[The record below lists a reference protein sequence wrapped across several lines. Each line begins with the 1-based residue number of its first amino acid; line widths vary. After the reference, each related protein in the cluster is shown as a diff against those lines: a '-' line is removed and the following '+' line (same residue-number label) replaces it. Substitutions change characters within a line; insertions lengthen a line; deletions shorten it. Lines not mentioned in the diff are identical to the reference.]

1 MPRKDTPEP
10 SPVADFERSLDALE
24 TLVEK
29 MEQGDMTLDQSLAAY
44 EEGVGLY
51 RRCQSALEQAEMRV
65 RLLTDPQDPTS
76 AEPYPDALGPD
87 A

>member
-1 MPRKDTPEP
+1 MPRKETPQP

-24 TLVEK
+24 NLVEK
-29 MEQGDMTLDQSLAAY
+29 MEQGDLSLDQSLAAY

-51 RRCQSALEQAEMRV
+51 RRCQTALEEAEMRV
-65 RLLTDPQDPTS
+65 RLLTDPQDPST
-76 AEPYPDALGPD
+76 AQPYPDVTGPD

>member
-1 MPRKDTPEP
+1 MPRKDTPAP

-24 TLVEK
+24 TLVER

-51 RRCQSALEQAEMRV
+51 RRCQTALEEAEMRV
-65 RLLTDPQDPTS
+65 RLLTDPQDPAS
-76 AEPYPDALGPD
+76 AEPDPDAIGPD